1 MLREYLTSAQEV
13 LVAKKE
19 IFDVKH
25 QRLLLAQDEYN
36 LLNALA
42 ASRTS
47 CEFLAHIFKRKRVG
61 IYLVMCGF
69 QCVRHQPRSVCDTIQ
84 KCWRR
89 TSRLPKT
96 AFCSWSG
103 SCFKSHRTFRT
114 HNAEWI
120 RYIRKCSLYWY
131 FPIKF
136 INQLVFLCI

>member
-47 CEFLAHIFKRKRVG
+47 CEFLLLLLT
-61 IYLVMCGF
+61 YLNGKELVF
-69 QCVRHQPRSVCDTIQ
+69 IWLCVVFSVFVINLDQYATRSRNAEGGRLDCQRPRSAVEAGVASNHIGHFVHTT
-84 KCWRR
+84 R
-89 TSRLPKT
+89 
-96 AFCSWSG
+96 SG
-103 SCFKSHRTFRT
+103 YAIFVS
-114 HNAEWI
+114 A
-120 RYIRKCSLYWY
+120 
-131 FPIKF
+131 
-136 INQLVFLCI
+136 LCIDTSL